1 MATKISPR
9 CGFFWRNLLNGKF
22 DNQILKEN
30 PVLENWWGGGNFSGP
45 AVAMCV
51 DRIKIS

>member
-1 MATKISPR
+1 MGLSV
-9 CGFFWRNLLNGKF
+9 WRNLWNGKF

-45 AVAMCV
+45 AVAVCV